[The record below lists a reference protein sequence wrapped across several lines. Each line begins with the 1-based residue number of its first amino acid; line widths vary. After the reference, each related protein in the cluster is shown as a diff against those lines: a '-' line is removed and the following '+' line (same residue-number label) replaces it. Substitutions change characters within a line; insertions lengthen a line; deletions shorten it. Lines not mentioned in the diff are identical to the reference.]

1 MKSGLR
7 PLTSHP
13 SFNPIQQMSHPQGW
27 TSHYHYSN
35 MGGQCG
41 QSCPCCRAYVYNQGN
56 DPDAWF
62 GACPICIKNTTKM
75 K

>member
-1 MKSGLR
+1 
-7 PLTSHP
+7 
-13 SFNPIQQMSHPQGW
+13 
-27 TSHYHYSN
+27 

-41 QSCPCCRAYVYNQGN
+41 QSCPCCRASVYNQGI

-62 GACPICIKNTTKM
+62 GACPICIKNTTKL